1 MASTSP
7 SARFNFYWITLKY
20 LLLGLAYF
28 IGIQAGVPNQTLL
41 LIIIPYTLFHVLR
54 FLHVAHR
61 DKQYVDNPV
70 WLYTSLPVTTV
81 CVAAG
86 FSASTLLTIPAVI
99 LFFRFSRLLLE
110 ALTTNEL
117 RAIFLGLSSA
127 ISRYA
132 LIHIVLLTYFH
143 GSGFPTTAL
152 EVILFGFT
160 ILFALILA
168 IFCLFSLFQ
177 HWRRSDP
184 DQTDVSQSDSTQ
196 ETDYQYLST
205 APPDLRNVVYPWL
218 LSSPTFNRAFAWYD
232 ALLSRVA
239 TVKAQMVA
247 SDRFGNLFKYEQQ
260 YELRS
265 TNYWEVLK
273 SPLLLA
279 AIGII
284 AVVVRNLIGFGP
296 SVTYLSVGFATL
308 MLTELYVNVAEMFL
322 PEGETL
328 SNKMKLLI
336 FSWILVVGDFL
347 PNTELANL
355 ATRPLLVIIFLY
367 VAYRLGLL
375 YGFLLT
381 IIGGGLLF
389 SVESFLR
396 LVQFLHLNGYISD
409 LAAFLLVLAGLGIM
423 TGVIYVLMYTLK
435 DPIEQRS
442 KDVFYLL
449 VGVTT
454 WIFTWIFTD
463 IFSLSYSLEIPDQ
476 YITIGHLPVFLTRIV
491 AILLI
496 GYALGRLYLK
506 VERRVLTADSS

>member
-1 MASTSP
+1 MAATSP
-7 SARFNFYWITLKY
+7 SARFNFYWIALKY
-20 LLLGLAYF
+20 LLLGFAYF
-28 IGIQAGVPNQTLL
+28 VGIQAGISNHYLLL
-41 LIIIPYTLFHVLR
+41 LIIPYTFFHILR
-54 FLHVAHR
+54 FLHVAHT

-70 WLYTSLPVTTV
+70 WLYAALPVTTA

-86 FSASTLLTIPAVI
+86 FSVSTLLIIPAVI
-99 LFFRFSRLLLE
+99 LFFRLSRLLLE
-110 ALTTNEL
+110 TLTTNDL
-117 RAIFLGLSSA
+117 RAIFLGLPSA

-132 LIHIVLLTYFH
+132 LIHLSILVYFH
-143 GSGFPTTAL
+143 GSNVSPTSSEL
-152 EVILFGFT
+152 IVFGFT
-160 ILFALILA
+160 ILFVLILA

-177 HWRRSDP
+177 HWRRSDTG
-184 DQTDVSQSDSTQ
+184 QTEASQGNSTQ
-196 ETDYQYLST
+196 ETDHQYLST
-205 APPDLRNVVYPWL
+205 APPDLRNVVYPRL
-218 LSSPTFNRAFAWYD
+218 LSSPTFNRASAWYD
-232 ALLSRVA
+232 ALLSRFA
-239 TVKAQMVA
+239 TVKAQVVA

-265 TNYWEVLK
+265 TSYWEVLK

-279 AIGII
+279 VIGII
-284 AVVVRNLIGFGP
+284 AVVVRNSIGFGP

-336 FSWILVVGDFL
+336 FSWILVAGDFL
-347 PNTELANL
+347 PNIELANL
-355 ATRPLLVIIFLY
+355 ATRPLLVIIFVY
-367 VAYRLGLL
+367 IAYRLGLL

-409 LAAFLLVLAGLGIM
+409 LAAFLLVLAGLGVM
-423 TGVIYVLMYTLK
+423 AGVVYVLIYTLK
-435 DPIEQRS
+435 ESIEQRS

-454 WIFTWIFTD
+454 WIFTWIFTGVFSISYGLD
-463 IFSLSYSLEIPDQ
+463 IPVQ
-476 YITIGHLPVFLTRIV
+476 YITIGHLPVFLTRIIAV
-491 AILLI
+491 LLT